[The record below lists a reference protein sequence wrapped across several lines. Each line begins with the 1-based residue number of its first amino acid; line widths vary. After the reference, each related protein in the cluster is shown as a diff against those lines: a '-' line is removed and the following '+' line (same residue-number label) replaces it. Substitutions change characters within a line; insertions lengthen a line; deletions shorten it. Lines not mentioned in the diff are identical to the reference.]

1 MSLQKRCLSEVLPGD
16 RERGVRYFHQRRVSL
31 GARETEGIAA
41 TVEGPEGSVYEVQID
56 WTRAEYEGL
65 LIISCSCPRFAEF
78 TVCKHVWATMVA
90 YDSAQFTELV
100 PGQGPLEL
108 SLTPPSYDEGAGATA
123 NDSWPPSR
131 SLTESSRDRD
141 QGDTSDLLDVYRK
154 LKPTLRRHTPQP
166 TWLRQL
172 GSIRQALG
180 AASVHANPWPQVR
193 EVRYC
198 LNIADCLGREQLI
211 VDLYQR
217 KSKKS
222 GELGRFGRLFLGRE
236 PTESFPDADDR
247 ELLKSFQ
254 NYSNNDTDPYRG
266 RFYAHHDSSQG
277 TVPVALYEH
286 LLPRLCATGRFGWV
300 RDGTQD
306 PAQASALSWDNAGP
320 WRFGISLEPDAEDD
334 GLRVV
339 GILRRGEET
348 RPLSEP
354 VLLLASGIVVWRD
367 RISRLAAEDTFP
379 WISMLRREDEIRVP
393 ENHREA
399 LFETLGE
406 MPLLPELK
414 IPAEWQWDII
424 SPTPRSRLTLWPSG
438 ASQLR
443 GDVTFEYD
451 TFPVPARWMGER
463 ILDRDNRR
471 VIQRQETAEQTA
483 FAQLHELGMQPSLG
497 KSTQRYDVKVSQKV
511 FGEAIETLLTE
522 GWLVEA
528 DGSRIRAAGN
538 VSFSV
543 TSNIDWFELSGDIDF
558 DGTTVPLP
566 QLLAA
571 VRGEERMI
579 QLGDGTQGMLPQ
591 EWLDRF
597 APLAKLSHG
606 QDGEAVRYL
615 PSQAVLL
622 DTLLATEPQV
632 DVDHSFFRLR
642 ERLEAFDRI
651 APIHESPEFRGELRA
666 YQREGLGWL
675 KFLEDFDFGGCLADD
690 MGLGKTVQVLAAL
703 QTRSQNTP
711 SGDRRPSLIV
721 VPRSVVYNWQDEAA
735 RFTPQLRMA
744 IYSGPQR
751 KRLLE
756 TLDDHD
762 LVVTTYGVL
771 RRDILRLKS
780 INFDYVILD
789 EAQAIKNPSSQAAK
803 ASRLVR
809 ARHRLALTG
818 TPVENHLG
826 ELWSLFEFLNPG
838 LLGRLPAFKGLAGNR
853 TLGDTTLAA
862 VARALRPFIL
872 RRTKEAVLDDLPAK
886 TEQTLF
892 CELGASQRRLYKEL
906 RNHYRAALDRRI
918 EEQGLKRSKI
928 QVLEAL
934 LRLRQAACHP
944 ALIDPTRSDQDSAKL
959 EVLIEQLNEVLSG
972 GHKALVFSQ
981 FTSLLALVKRRLN
994 ALGITY
1000 EYLDGKTRDRKTCVD
1015 RFQTD
1020 PDCPVFL
1027 ISLKAGGLGLNLTAA
1042 DYVFILDPWW
1052 NPAVEAQ
1059 AVDRAHRIGQNRPVF
1074 AYRLI
1079 ASDTV
1084 EEKIL
1089 ELQQSKRELADAI
1102 LNASGSMIR
1111 DLSAEDL
1118 QLLLS

>member
-31 GARETEGIAA
+31 GAREADGIAA
-41 TVEGPEGSVYEVQID
+41 TVEGTEGSTYEVRID

-65 LIISCSCPRFAEF
+65 LIVSCSCPRFAEF
-78 TVCKHVWATMVA
+78 KVCKHVWATMVA
-90 YDSAQFTELV
+90 YDSAQFTELI

-108 SLTPPSYDEGAGATA
+108 YLTPPNYDEAVGHPATEEWTD
-123 NDSWPPSR
+123 DSWSADNRVP
-131 SLTESSRDRD
+131 RDRAD
-141 QGDTSDLLDVYRK
+141 DSDLLDVYRN
-154 LKPTLRRHTPQP
+154 LGPTPRRVGPQP

-172 GSIRQALG
+172 SSIRQALDDG
-180 AASVHANPWPQVR
+180 SVQLNPWPRLR

-198 LNIADCLGREQLI
+198 LNIAACLDREQLI

-217 KSKKS
+217 KAKKS
-222 GELGRFGRLFLGRE
+222 GEFGRLNRLFLGRE
-236 PTESFPDADDR
+236 PIDSFPDADDR
-247 ELLKSFQ
+247 ELLKGLQSQ
-254 NYSNNDTDPYRG
+254 GIDNDPYRG

-277 TVPVALYEH
+277 VVPPALFSL
-286 LLPRLCATGRFGWV
+286 LLPQLCASQRFGWV
-300 RDGTQD
+300 RDGTKE
-306 PAQASALSWDNAGP
+306 PASAIPLSWDDGEA
-320 WRFGISLEPDAEDD
+320 WRFGLSVKAAEDD
-334 GLRVV
+334 DTVRVV
-339 GILRRGEET
+339 GTLRRGDEI
-348 RPLSEP
+348 RPLTEP
-354 VLLLASGIVVWRD
+354 VLLLASGIVVWPD
-367 RISRLAAEDTFP
+367 TIARLEAGTSFP

-393 ENHREA
+393 ESHREA
-399 LFETLGE
+399 LFDTLGE
-406 MPLLPELK
+406 MPLLPEVEM
-414 IPAEWQWDII
+414 PAEWQWDTV
-424 SPTPRSRLTLWPSG
+424 SPEPQSRLTLWPSG
-438 ASQLR
+438 SSQLR
-443 GDVTFEYD
+443 GDVMFEYD
-451 TFPVPARWMGER
+451 ACPVPARRKGDR
-463 ILDRDNRR
+463 ILDRERQR
-471 VIQRQETAEQTA
+471 VVQRDDTAEQAA
-483 FAQLHELGMQPSLG
+483 FAQLHELGIQPAVG
-497 KSTQRYDVKVSQKV
+497 KSRDRFDVKVSQKV
-511 FGEAIETLLTE
+511 FSEAIESLLDL

-528 DGSRIRAAGN
+528 DGSRIRSAGN
-538 VSFSV
+538 VSFSIA
-543 TSNIDWFELSGDIDF
+543 TNIDWFELSGDIDF
-558 DGTTVPLP
+558 DGATVALP

-571 VRGEERMI
+571 VRNDEKMI
-579 QLGDGTQGMLPQ
+579 RLGDGTQGMLPR

-622 DTLLATEPQV
+622 DTLLAAESQV
-632 DVDHSFFRLR
+632 DVDFNFSRLR
-642 ERLEAFDRI
+642 DRLEAFDHI
-651 APIHESPEFRGELRA
+651 APIQESSDFRGELRA

-675 KFLEDFDFGGCLADD
+675 KFLEDFHFGGCLADD
-690 MGLGKTVQVLAAL
+690 MGLGKTVQVLASL
-703 QTRSQNTP
+703 QARSQNIAK
-711 SGDRRPSLIV
+711 GDHRPSLIV
-721 VPRSVVYNWQDEAA
+721 VPRSVVYNWQEEAA
-735 RFTPQLRMA
+735 RFTPQLRVT
-744 IYSGPQR
+744 IYSGSQR
-751 KRLLE
+751 QRLLE
-756 TLDDHD
+756 TLDHQD
-762 LVVTTYGVL
+762 LIVTTYGVL
-771 RRDILRLKS
+771 RRDILRLKN
-780 INFDYVILD
+780 IEFDYVILD
-789 EAQAIKNPSSQAAK
+789 EAQAIKNPGSQAAK

-838 LLGRLPAFKGLAGNR
+838 MLGRLPAFKGLAGNR
-853 TLGDTTLAA
+853 TLGDATLAS
-862 VARALRPFIL
+862 VARALKPFIL
-872 RRTKEAVLDDLPAK
+872 RRTKEAVLDDLPEK
-886 TEQTLF
+886 TEQTLY
-892 CELGASQRRLYKEL
+892 CELGTSQRRLYKEL

-944 ALIDPTRSDQDSAKL
+944 ALIDPTRSDQASAKL
-959 EVLIEQLNEVLSG
+959 EVLIEQLDEVVSG

-981 FTSLLALVKRRLN
+981 FTSLLALVKRQLTEHS
-994 ALGITY
+994 ITY
-1000 EYLDGKTRDRKTCVD
+1000 EYLDGKTRDRKARVD

-1020 PDCPVFL
+1020 PACPVFL

-1089 ELQQSKRELADAI
+1089 ELQQTKRELADAI